1 MNTPSQPFDPA
12 ADERAALWAAR
23 LDGSSFSAEDRA
35 ELDAWLAASP
45 THRTLLSQYCQFSAD
60 LEQHLPALVE
70 SGAVSMPAI
79 ASPARRRLRSWRALW
94 VGGFLGAATAA
105 VALTLHLSAPDI
117 ESRNV
122 ATAVAQRQAL
132 TLSDGSRIEL
142 NAHTTLRVELARDER
157 RVRLAQGQAFFAV
170 SKDPKRPFIVETP
183 SGSVR
188 VTGTSFDV
196 RTESAASL
204 EVTVLEGSVQVRS
217 GSAAPFALGAYDAIS
232 VTPAGAA
239 LESLSPNALA
249 DRLAWREGRVVFNDT
264 PLRDALARF
273 SRYHGRNL
281 TAAPAVA
288 DLRIGGRFSLD
299 DLDGFFTAL
308 EAIHPVQILRD
319 PDGSIQVTAR
329 PAP

>member
-23 LDGSSFSAEDRA
+23 LDGSALSAEDRA

-45 THRTLLSQYCQFSAD
+45 AHRALLSQYCQFSAD
-60 LEQHLPALVE
+60 LEQHLPALVA

-79 ASPARRRLRSWRALW
+79 ASPARRRLTSWRALW
-94 VGGFLGAATAA
+94 VGGFLGAAAA
-105 VALTLHLSAPDI
+105 IALSVHLSSPAT
-117 ESRNV
+117 ESRNL

-142 NAHTTLRVELARDER
+142 NAHTTLRVELGREER

-170 SKDPKRPFIVETP
+170 AKDPARPFIVETP

-196 RTESAASL
+196 RTESASPF
-204 EVTVLEGSVQVRS
+204 EVTVVEGSVQVRS
-217 GSAAPFALGAYDAIS
+217 GAAAPVALGALDAFSI
-232 VTPAGAA
+232 TPAGAA
-239 LESLSPNALA
+239 LEALSPSTLA

-264 PLRDALARF
+264 PLHEALARF

-299 DLDGFFTAL
+299 DLEGFFTAL

-329 PAP
+329 PAS